1 MASASPYD
9 WASLEEITM
18 QLHWYYRLHESTG
31 GAASEAREKVIR
43 KNLRKAPRASPL
55 SSYDP
60 AKKEELPPSES
71 GAHNWSRKAQAS
83 SQRTGELAVP
93 KHEVV
98 PRSERSY
105 YSTEPSTKAER
116 KSSKQKMH
124 ARCIWMHRSSDKDID
139 SWLQQSVRQ
148 GHFHM
153 DAPLLDKGRYGKYI
167 ERLQM
172 RLTRDEMQYGSG
184 DPRVEQ
190 G

>member
-1 MASASPYD
+1 MCG
-9 WASLEEITM
+9 
-18 QLHWYYRLHESTG
+18 TG
-31 GAASEAREKVIR
+31 ATEAREKVVR
-43 KNLRKAPRASPL
+43 QRTKKTAGLTAL
-55 SSYDP
+55 SAYDP
-60 AKKEELPPSES
+60 ARKEELPPSES
-71 GAHNWSRKAQAS
+71 GAHNWSRKAQAP

-105 YSTEPSTKAER
+105 YSTEPLTKAER
-116 KSSKQKMH
+116 QSSKQKTH
-124 ARCIWMHRSSDKDID
+124 ARCIWMHRSSDKDIN

-148 GHFHM
+148 GHFHA
-153 DAPLLDKGRYGKYI
+153 DTPLLDKGKYGQYI
-167 ERLQM
+167 ERLQT